1 MFTGIIEE
9 KGIVKSVLK
18 GSKSARLT
26 VTARRVM
33 KNIRMGDSIN
43 TNGVCLTVTDFTAD
57 TFTVDVMPETIRKTN
72 LGQLSTGDPVNLERA
87 LLLSDRLGGH
97 LVSGHIDGIGTVKR
111 IWEEENSTWLSIQAG
126 PSILRYVVERGSV
139 ALDGVSLTVVKVDAF
154 TFEVSIITHTQQITT
169 LTMKRTGDPVNI
181 ECDIIAKYAEKLLK
195 PGNQESKI
203 TLEFL
208 ARNDF
213 L

>member
-9 KGIVKSVLK
+9 KGIVKSILK
-18 GSKSARLT
+18 GSRSARLT
-26 VTARRVM
+26 VTASRVM
-33 KNIRMGDSIN
+33 KHIRVGDSIN
-43 TNGVCLTVTDFTAD
+43 TNGVCLTVTGFTTD
-57 TFTVDVMPETIRKTN
+57 TFTVDVMPETMRRTN

-87 LLLSDRLGGH
+87 LMLNDRLGGH
-97 LVSGHIDGIGTVKR
+97 LVSGHIDGTGTVKR
-111 IWEEENSTWLSIQAG
+111 IREEENSTWLSIQADQ
-126 PSILRYVVERGSV
+126 SILRYVVERGSV
-139 ALDGVSLTVVKVDAF
+139 ALDGVSLTVVKVDDF
-154 TFEVSIITHTQQITT
+154 TFEVSIIPHTQQITT
-169 LTMKRTGDPVNI
+169 LTMKKTGDTVNI

-195 PGNQESKI
+195 SGNQESKI

>member
-111 IWEEENSTWLSIQAG
+111 IREEENAAWLSIQAD
-126 PSILRYVVERGSV
+126 PSILRYIVERGSV
-139 ALDGVSLTVVKVDAF
+139 ALDGISLTVVKADAF
-154 TFEVSIITHTQQITT
+154 TFEVSIIPHTQKITT
-169 LTMKRTGDPVNI
+169 LAMRRTGDTVNI